1 MNRPLFLNLAGAL
14 ILLAGIS
21 GAFVLHRQGANAAPE
36 DDSIDER
43 PDAPLSIQ
51 DSKRLSAAMEQ
62 NWGKAGNLGFSSL
75 ADAVGNRAHWP
86 LILLGISA
94 VAGLSCFFVAD
105 RLER

>member
-1 MNRPLFLNLAGAL
+1 MNRPLLLNLAGAL
-14 ILLAGIS
+14 ILLAGVS
-21 GAFVLHRQGANAAPE
+21 GAFVLHRQGVNATLE
-36 DDSIDER
+36 DDSVDEH
-43 PDAPLSIQ
+43 PEAPLSIQ

-62 NWGKAGNLGFSSL
+62 NWGKAGSLGFSGLVS
-75 ADAVGNRAHWP
+75 AVGDRGHWP